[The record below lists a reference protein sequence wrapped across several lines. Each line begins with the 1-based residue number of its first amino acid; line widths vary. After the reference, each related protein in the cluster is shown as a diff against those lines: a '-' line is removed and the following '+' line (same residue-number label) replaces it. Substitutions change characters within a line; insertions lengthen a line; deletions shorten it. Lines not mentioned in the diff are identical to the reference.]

1 MEPFDRVSMHIKW
14 WPFRFLEWLNRLAS
28 KVGQEPLLDNEKFDW
43 IPTVEA
49 ATDDILAELH
59 NIQATVT
66 IPSPQEILENQVVL
80 SDDDQWK
87 LFFLYGYGYRDEHN
101 CQLCPATDRA
111 VQSVPGLQSVMFSVL
126 EPGKRLRPHRGPYNG
141 FLRYHLG
148 LIIPDGGTTSFLRV
162 ADKTCHWQ
170 VGSSLVFDD
179 TYDHEACNDSDK
191 QRVVLFIDFERPM
204 RFPINYLNKFV
215 LFAVRLSPPIRQAI
229 RNIKNY
235 RGGKPAPAVH

>member
-28 KVGQEPLLDNEKFDW
+28 KVGQDPVLDNAKFDW
-43 IPTVEA
+43 IPVIEA

-59 NIQATVT
+59 NIQATEN
-66 IPSPQEILENQVVL
+66 IPSTHDILENQVVL

-87 LFFLYGYGYRDEHN
+87 LFFHYGYGYRDERN
-101 CQLCPATDRA
+101 CKLCPATDRA
-111 VQSVPGLQSVMFSVL
+111 VQSVAGLQSVMYSIL

-141 FLRYHLG
+141 LLRYHLG
-148 LIIPDGGTTSFLRV
+148 LIIPDDGMTCGLRV
-162 ADKTCHWQ
+162 AEESCHWQ
-170 VGSSLVFDD
+170 VGQSLVFDD
-179 TYDHEACNDSDK
+179 TNDHEAWNDSDK
-191 QRVVLFIDFERPM
+191 QRVVLFLDFERPL

-215 LFAVRLSPPIRQAI
+215 LFVVRLSPPIRQAI

-235 RGGKPAPAVH
+235 RGRKPATVAS